1 MTSLKSSPAPVGA
14 SGAHPTTVSTSK
26 DTATGRR
33 RYSVQGIDLSSGRS
47 RSNKTC
53 AACGAPKTTRMV
65 TCRPCY
71 EAARNNDETLT
82 CAWCTKT
89 FQRAAYAV
97 AKSKR
102 VGSKDFYCSNPCRF
116 AHQAIKN
123 APRCSLCAR
132 PMPGK
137 KGRKFCSPACLKAA
151 PKKPIVHKARPP
163 KPTKP
168 CARCQQP
175 FTPVSSR
182 SQFCGRSCAD
192 EAHAAKMVGAG
203 NPHFST
209 GTSYAKLFREMRPLV
224 MERDGFACLACKT
237 PEQTSEVLWQ
247 DQFITRT
254 SLAVHHLDENPAN
267 NDPSNLVTLCST
279 CHAVHHKSATTPWPW
294 FTSYA
299 ASASLSMTSK
309 WRDSTTSLLAKY
321 SSTTAY

>member
-1 MTSLKSSPAPVGA
+1 MISLKSSPVPADA
-14 SGAHPTTVSTSK
+14 SGAPQTTVSTSK
-26 DTATGRR
+26 DKATGRR

-53 AACGAPKTTRMV
+53 AACGATKATRMV

-71 EAARNNDETLT
+71 EAARKNNETLT

-102 VGSKDFYCSNPCRF
+102 MGSKDFYCSNPCRF

-123 APRCSLCAR
+123 APKCSLCAR

-137 KGRKFCSPACLKAA
+137 RGAKFCSPACMKAA
-151 PKKPIVHKARPP
+151 PRIVAEKPKRPKQP
-163 KPTKP
+163 RP

-175 FTPVSSR
+175 FVPVSSR
-182 SQFCGRSCAD
+182 SQFCGRTCAN
-192 EAHAAKMVGAG
+192 EAHALRMVGPG

-209 GTSYAKLFREMRPLV
+209 GTSYAKLFREMRPLII
-224 MERDGFACLACKT
+224 ERDGFACLACKA
-237 PEQTSEVLWQ
+237 PEQTFELLWQ
-247 DQFITRT
+247 DQFVTRT
-254 SLAVHHLDENPAN
+254 NLAVHHLDENPAN
-267 NDPSNLVTLCST
+267 NDPSNLVTLCGT

-294 FTSYA
+294 FNDYA

-321 SSTTAY
+321 SSTTAS